1 MICSSDRNAWSRRV
15 DLSCS
20 AAIIFVIMTCQFDF
34 SINSVKS
41 SPRRTMRKFAILTS
55 RVFLFSLA
63 VLLFGGCSGLEKADS
78 EQSRSSASAS
88 YGDRTALDEYV
99 AKPDPNYNFH
109 LVNSIPGA
117 DQTTFILEMTS
128 QAWLTTNEVD

>member
-1 MICSSDRNAWSRRV
+1 MICSSDRHALSRRV

-20 AAIIFVIMTCQFDF
+20 GAIIFEMMTCQFDF
-34 SINSVKS
+34 STNSMES
-41 SPRRTMRKFAILTS
+41 FPRRTMRKFAILTS
-55 RVFLFSLA
+55 HVFLFSLA

-78 EQSRSSASAS
+78 QQSRSAASAS

-109 LVNSIPGA
+109 LVNSIPGT
-117 DQTTFILEMTS
+117 DQ
-128 QAWLTTNEVD
+128 